1 VSPACSER
9 LRRRAAH
16 LAYGLSVPSRSDS
29 IRVVRTFGED
39 GLAIRTGQLRSTRP
53 GRTRSRYCSR
63 STAKPSIYS
72 VFEDRHLS
80 MPRVADRPRL
90 IGWSS
95 LHPCTSPI
103 SDVLRRRCGHR
114 LAGSRTDGKLARRTP
129 CGVRLALTH
138 STETATTPALAER
151 RVQRSER
158 LPSCRNRRDFRHA
171 AEARCLL
178 VRRATCSTHR
188 SRRWIGP
195 PCASARVRLSLG
207 QRPAVG
213 SPCGSPSVVTRDA
226 SDRLLPSQFLRTSTR
241 ASSAPGWV
249 ARCSRVLLR
258 GIAWFTPARFA
269 LVGRTYAPCRSIG
282 HVWAFSSQSWSV
294 RFSAPLTPLSPPPGF
309 VAVLAHHPDPQ
320 RSPRPLCRA
329 RVKRDAQPKRSEVSS
344 VVQGP
349 LPCSALSSAR
359 LRTFPALRLGHRSAG
374 SRRLFTRPPSPGM
387 CEWARPPFT
396 RTAANG

>member
-1 VSPACSER
+1 
-9 LRRRAAH
+9 
-16 LAYGLSVPSRSDS
+16 
-29 IRVVRTFGED
+29 
-39 GLAIRTGQLRSTRP
+39 
-53 GRTRSRYCSR
+53 
-63 STAKPSIYS
+63 
-72 VFEDRHLS
+72 

-138 STETATTPALAER
+138 STETATTPVLAER

-158 LPSCRNRRDFRHA
+158 LPSCRDRRDFRPA

-188 SRRWIGP
+188 SRRWIAP
-195 PCASARVRLSLG
+195 PCASAHVRLSLG

-249 ARCSRVLLR
+249 ARCSRALLR

-282 HVWAFSSQSWSV
+282 HVWALSSQSWSV

-309 VAVLAHHPDPQ
+309 VAVLAHHPDPR
-320 RSPRPLCRA
+320 RSPRPLMPRPREA
-329 RVKRDAQPKRSEVSS
+329 RCAAETIRGVFRRPRTFALQRPFERSAPDFPGVAAWP
-344 VVQGP
+344 P
-349 LPCSALSSAR
+349 LRRFSTPFHPPAIPGDVRVGQAPVHAHRCQR
-359 LRTFPALRLGHRSAG
+359 LRA
-374 SRRLFTRPPSPGM
+374 SPGHSTPLADF
-387 CEWARPPFT
+387 CNLSRYAGTPFERPILARE
-396 RTAANG
+396 